1 MVGGS
6 EWEKMGHKHVGWHGN
21 IAMGLQE
28 IARRGRFEG
37 VNTRIS
43 GKSSGLRAVQL
54 AWGVDF
60 VKRSQGAVVGSWAM
74 WYKRRER
81 TNVGSLELG
90 GRTLTAVSFWSV

>member
-1 MVGGS
+1 MEGVYRPCCTLSVSHTLVSTLMFEHDDGWGGS

-60 VKRSQGAVVGSWAM
+60 VK
-74 WYKRRER
+74 
-81 TNVGSLELG
+81 
-90 GRTLTAVSFWSV
+90 TLRV